1 MLNDWTQWLCS
12 LRLSELLLI
21 IAPILLMDASRYLLG
36 SVSVFVADLTGDVV
50 RWLRGESEPEAF
62 QHCPSV
68 CAVIAGLNEG
78 ATLYRTLETTYG
90 TYPHLEIVV
99 VDDGSTDDMAQVA
112 HEFAQAHPGVTVI
125 KKPQRGGKSSAL
137 NCALPYTQADV
148 IICIDADSLL
158 AENAIWE
165 IVQPFQDPTVGAVSG
180 AVMGRSPFKNLA
192 TWMQGLEYLRCIFI
206 GRMFTSRTGILSI
219 VSGAFGAFRRDAIQ
233 RAGGWDVGPGEDGD
247 LVLRLRKAGY
257 RVVFTPYA
265 QCLTDLLDDWWRL
278 IKQRRRWE
286 WAVVTFECRK
296 HVDMVY
302 IFDRHFRLSNLIMAV
317 DRFAYGVLFQ
327 YVFVAYQIWLF
338 FHMQQHLFYHLVL
351 YYLAYT
357 LMEVVQVGV
366 MLYYSNERKRDLLIS
381 LIFPLMPFYYVLM
394 RFVTLFAITEELL
407 TRRSFRDNFV
417 PKHVREATWHW

>member
-12 LRLSELLLI
+12 LRLSELLII
-21 IAPILLMDASRYLLG
+21 IAPILLMDTSRYLLG
-36 SVSVFVADLTGDVV
+36 SVSVFAIDLAGDLL
-50 RWLRGESEPEAF
+50 RWVKRPSAVGSFEY
-62 QHCPSV
+62 CPSV

-78 ATLYRTLETTYG
+78 ETLHRTLETTYG
-90 TYPHLEIVV
+90 TYPHLEMVV
-99 VDDGSTDDMAQVA
+99 VDDGSTDDMAEVA
-112 HEFAQAHPGVTVI
+112 YAFAQSHADVTVI

-137 NCALPYTQADV
+137 NCVLPYTQADI

-165 IVQPFQDPTVGAVSG
+165 IVQPFQNPKVGAVSG
-180 AVMGRSPFKNLA
+180 SVVGRSPFRNLA
-192 TWMQGLEYLRCIFI
+192 TWMQGLEYLRCIFV

-257 RVVFTPYA
+257 QIVFAPYA
-265 QCLTDLLDDWWRL
+265 QCLTNLLDDWWRL
-278 IKQRRRWE
+278 LKQRRRWE

-296 HVDMVY
+296 HVDMINV
-302 IFDRHFRLSNLIMAV
+302 FDRHFRLSNLVMAI
-317 DRFAYGVLFQ
+317 DRFAYGVFFQ
-327 YVFVAYQIWLF
+327 YLFVVYQIWLV
-338 FHMQQHLFYHLVL
+338 FHIRHQIMYYLLL
-351 YYLAYT
+351 YYLVYT
-357 LMEVVQVGV
+357 AMEVIQIGI
-366 MLYYSNERKRDLLIS
+366 MLVYSNERKRDFLIS

-417 PKHVREATWHW
+417 PKHVREVTWHW